1 MVVIPS
7 KISIIFLLGSIL
19 FSLGQDCDCTKYV
32 DSLWQI
38 KPTKEGQLS
47 ATIQKFES
55 NYGKTQHYPSRQE
68 LFNVLYHKTHSPY
81 EGLDA
86 GPREEMSYFSFAER
100 NAKIIKNFV
109 TTTLGGPPRFVLEV
123 GTFIGNGAIIV
134 WGSMMKQRNDSF
146 LLCIDTWEGDVNM
159 RLGPQFQDFMSM
171 KHGMPSLYNRFMR
184 RIVHNHLN
192 EYIYPLP
199 MASLPAARLLASFH
213 WIIDVIYLDSA
224 HEIGETFA
232 ELYLYFQLVRS
243 GGILM
248 GDDYATFPAVKHDVD
263 LFVAYKGS
271 KELTFKLI
279 EANQWAILKI

>member
-1 MVVIPS
+1 M
-7 KISIIFLLGSIL
+7 
-19 FSLGQDCDCTKYV
+19 
-32 DSLWQI
+32 
-38 KPTKEGQLS
+38 KPIGEGQLFGIIKNIV
-47 ATIQKFES
+47 AK
-55 NYGKTQHYPSRQE
+55 YGKVQHYPSRHE
-68 LFNVLYHKTHSPY
+68 LFDVLYHKTHSPY
-81 EGLDA
+81 DGLDA
-86 GPREEMSYFSFAER
+86 GRSEGLVYNSFAQQ
-100 NAKIIKNFV
+100 NAKLITEFV
-109 TTTLGGPPRFVLEV
+109 TSTLGGPPRFALEV
-123 GTFIGNGAIIV
+123 GTFVGSGAISV
-134 WGSMMKQRNDSF
+134 WGPMMKQRNDSF